1 MAGFAESA
9 VVAYVISLAKKA
21 NNAAALAARL
31 QGEAGLPAS
40 SATQTFASELL
51 ASVPRAG
58 AAVNT
63 YKQQEKAA
71 VSVSRKNRCMHIA
84 TGSAALSEARA
95 GIEMSFM
102 PIVPL
107 C

>member
-1 MAGFAESA
+1 MMPGFAEGA

-21 NNAAALAARL
+21 SNAGTLAARL

-51 ASVPRAG
+51 ARVPRAG

-63 YKQQEKAA
+63 YQQQEKAA
-71 VSVSRKNRCMHIA
+71 ISVARKNR
-84 TGSAALSEARA
+84 
-95 GIEMSFM
+95 
-102 PIVPL
+102 
-107 C
+107 